1 MMLSSVARR
10 PGAIASTSAISV
22 SRYSHR
28 YRQQRQ
34 FTTSFAPK
42 TAPRRT
48 RDFSN
53 SFSNTYDPDE
63 EGRGPM
69 FHKSTFGVPQFYP
82 RDLKKRVDEYVVG
95 QERAKK
101 TISSVIFNHYQGVR
115 RRNYQEEVERKR
127 QEKILRRNEAMERQ
141 AREKDSP
148 SHPVEGSLYHD
159 SPRHGFAVDDFPE
172 DEFPGH
178 SESVRHTHPETAWQQ
193 QNEQREQ
200 REQREAEF
208 YIPEDTSRPQPVK
221 IDKSNLLLV
230 GPTGVGKTYILETL
244 SKKINV
250 PFTICDCNSFTQAGY
265 IGQDVE
271 TCIERLLIEA
281 NYDIKACEHGIIVL
295 DEFDKIAKR
304 ETMNGRDVGG
314 EGVQQALLKLVE
326 GTKVSVN
333 VKDNRSSTSRNAS
346 PITTNYSGPGS
357 TSSSSGPQ
365 STPPQGGKVDQY
377 TIDTSNILFVFCGAF
392 VGLDKVI
399 LNRVAKPSMGFG
411 SELRGR
417 SGSSA
422 SSSNDSQPDLPPEL
436 FKHLPHRP
444 PNAADASILTALDLT
459 TPEDLQGFGFIPELI
474 GRLHN
479 IVALSPLSRN
489 DLLRILTEP
498 RNSLVAQYTA
508 LFETYPSNLTFTRKS
523 LKAIAERAER
533 ARTGARGLKMEM
545 ERVLAEAVFDA
556 PMPYVLVTEAAVQ
569 GRDKVGYWGKDG
581 RFEVERRLR
590 DEDGPDGDDG
600 ASGGQ
605 GGGRRVVSTRNFEE
619 YREAGQSGA

>member
-1 MMLSSVARR
+1 MMLSSVVRR
-10 PGAIASTSAISV
+10 PGAIASTSAASIP
-22 SRYSHR
+22 RYHR
-28 YRQQRQ
+28 HRRQFGRL

-115 RRNYQEEVERKR
+115 RRNFQEEVERKR
-127 QEKILRRNEAMERQ
+127 QEKILRRNEARERQ
-141 AREKDSP
+141 AREKNSPQSP
-148 SHPVEGSLYHD
+148 SPHPVEGSLYHD
-159 SPRHGFAVDDFPE
+159 SPRHGFATDDFPE

-178 SESVRHTHPETAWQQ
+178 NESVRHTHPETAWQQ
-193 QNEQREQ
+193 QQQREQ
-200 REQREAEF
+200 EIEF
-208 YIPEDTSRPQPVK
+208 YIPEDTSQPQPVK

-281 NYDIKACEHGIIVL
+281 NYDIKACEHGIVVL

-346 PITTNYSGPGS
+346 PITTNYTGPGS
-357 TSSSSGPQ
+357 TSSTSGPQ
-365 STPPQGGKVDQY
+365 SNPPQGGKVDQY

-417 SGSSA
+417 SGSST
-422 SSSNDSQPDLPPEL
+422 SGDSKPDLPPEL

-444 PNAADASILTALDLT
+444 PNAADASVLTALDLT

-479 IVALSPLSRN
+479 IVALSPLSRD

-545 ERVLAEAVFDA
+545 ERVLAEAMFDA

-581 RFEVERRLR
+581 RFEVERRVR
-590 DEDGPDGDDG
+590 DEDGPDDG
-600 ASGGQ
+600 ASGDGESDS
-605 GGGRRVVSTRNFEE
+605 RRVVSSRSFEE

>member
-1 MMLSSVARR
+1 M
-10 PGAIASTSAISV
+10 
-22 SRYSHR
+22 
-28 YRQQRQ
+28 
-34 FTTSFAPK
+34 
-42 TAPRRT
+42 
-48 RDFSN
+48 
-53 SFSNTYDPDE
+53 
-63 EGRGPM
+63 
-69 FHKSTFGVPQFYP
+69 
-82 RDLKKRVDEYVVG
+82 
-95 QERAKK
+95 
-101 TISSVIFNHYQGVR
+101 
-115 RRNYQEEVERKR
+115 
-127 QEKILRRNEAMERQ
+127 
-141 AREKDSP
+141 
-148 SHPVEGSLYHD
+148 
-159 SPRHGFAVDDFPE
+159 
-172 DEFPGH
+172 
-178 SESVRHTHPETAWQQ
+178 
-193 QNEQREQ
+193 
-200 REQREAEF
+200 
-208 YIPEDTSRPQPVK
+208 
-221 IDKSNLLLV
+221 
-230 GPTGVGKTYILETL
+230 
-244 SKKINV
+244 
-250 PFTICDCNSFTQAGY
+250 
-265 IGQDVE
+265 E

-281 NYDIKACEHGIIVL
+281 NYDIKVCEHGIIVL

-333 VKDNRSSTSRNAS
+333 VKDNRSSASRNAS

-365 STPPQGGKVDQY
+365 SQPPQPGKVDQY

-417 SGSSA
+417 SGRSM
-422 SSSNDSQPDLPPEL
+422 SSSNDGSKQHDLPPEL

-444 PNAADASILTALDLT
+444 ANVADASVLTALDLT

-479 IVALSPLSRN
+479 VVALSPLSRD

-508 LFETYPSNLTFTRKS
+508 LFETYPSHLTFTRKS
-523 LKAIAERAER
+523 LKAIAARAEK

-545 ERVLAEAVFDA
+545 ERVLAEAMFDA

-581 RFEVERRLR
+581 RFEVERRVR
-590 DEDGPDGDDG
+590 DEDGPDDAPG
-600 ASGGQ
+600 AGGND
-605 GGGRRVVSTRNFEE
+605 GRRVVSASHSFEE
-619 YREAGQSGA
+619 YREAGQIGA